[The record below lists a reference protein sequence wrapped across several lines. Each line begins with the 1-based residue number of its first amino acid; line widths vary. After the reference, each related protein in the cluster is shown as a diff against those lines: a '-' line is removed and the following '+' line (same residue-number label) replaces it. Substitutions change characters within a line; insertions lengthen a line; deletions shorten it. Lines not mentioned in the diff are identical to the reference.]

1 MAEDIKVISET
12 PAELV
17 NPEVTPGEEIKL
29 TEREALREA
38 IEKKVEEGNAVVEEV
53 APAEEV
59 KPAEETPKPA
69 EEDTLKQTI
78 QKRINKE
85 VAKRKTLEEQLA
97 EKEEEIKLLKAGKAP
112 ETTETKNVE
121 PTIEQCEAYII
132 KCREEGDVKNEVAAM
147 RYLVKLE
154 KDAAIKEVRKE
165 QEERNTRTSQ
175 ATAKQQSDWI
185 NLNKD
190 YESENPEINLN
201 NQNGLLYKSAM
212 RLYQDPD
219 LREVYSDADRI
230 SGFRKAVH
238 DAHRHILENGLH
250 KKSETIDTTP
260 RVKAANKP
268 VLAEPSNDSAE
279 ETVSTVS
286 KVLTDA
292 EKVKEDILYR
302 RANRYVKR

>member
-1 MAEDIKVISET
+1 MDNDTKVISET
-12 PAELV
+12 PAELIT
-17 NPEVTPGEEIKL
+17 PEVTPGEETKL
-29 TEREALREA
+29 TDREVLREA
-38 IEKKVEEGNAVVEEV
+38 VEKKVEEGNVVVEET
-53 APAEEV
+53 PAEEV
-59 KPAEETPKPA
+59 KPAEETPKPI
-69 EEDTLKQTI
+69 EEDDALKKNI

-97 EKEEEIKLLKAGKAP
+97 EKEEEIARLKAGKTP
-112 ETTETKNVE
+112 DSTETKNVE

-132 KCREEGDVKNEVAAM
+132 KCREEGDIKNEVAAM

-154 KDAAIKEVRKE
+154 KDAALKEVRKE
-165 QEERNTRTSQ
+165 QEERTTRATQ

-190 YESENPEINLN
+190 YESENPEINLS
-201 NQNGLLYKSAM
+201 NQNSLLYKSAM

-219 LREVYSDADRI
+219 LREVYSDSDRI
-230 SGFRKAVH
+230 AGFRKAVH

-250 KKSETIDTTP
+250 KKSETLDTTP
-260 RVKAANKP
+260 RVKAAIKP

-279 ETVSTVS
+279 ETVSQVS

-292 EKVKEDILYR
+292 EKVKDDILTR